1 MPNRPNATL
10 HLMSPCTTYST
21 VTDDFNTRIA
31 DLQNA
36 THAIVFL
43 LLVATSLTLWVSHKD
58 RLRHQVKQASTITCR
73 IQKIVSATPLKDPSV
88 YVMATMMPDNEARK
102 TETFT
107 RQGEVSSITLEEDS
121 ADSQMHFTLHPFLT
135 NVLYLELWSLST
147 SDDNSTPKLL
157 GHHQIPIDEVKWF
170 NSQDYYI
177 EPATRAVSEL
187 GEYYDQFVGYHWLRW
202 SMLFVSWAQS
212 LLRSIVHKVEGCC
225 AGGNYKTDN
234 VAAIRCEFSIP
245 SGMLVA
251 TRGEGKLSVTE
262 QVQVFVEETVDRTGQ
277 TRNEGPSPSSAR
289 HHNDDHHSLRPRAI
303 GKITV

>member
-1 MPNRPNATL
+1 MNFFLR
-10 HLMSPCTTYST
+10 SST
-21 VTDDFNTRIA
+21 IRVC
-31 DLQNA
+31 
-36 THAIVFL
+36 
-43 LLVATSLTLWVSHKD
+43 S
-58 RLRHQVKQASTITCR
+58 RLRQSLYASKC
-73 IQKIVSATPLKDPSV
+73 
-88 YVMATMMPDNEARK
+88 
-102 TETFT
+102 
-107 RQGEVSSITLEEDS
+107 EEH
-121 ADSQMHFTLHPFLT
+121 A
-135 NVLYLELWSLST
+135 SLS
-147 SDDNSTPKLL
+147 SCPC
-157 GHHQIPIDEVKWF
+157 
-170 NSQDYYI
+170 
-177 EPATRAVSEL
+177 VSKHL
-187 GEYYDQFVGYHWLRW
+187 YDSLA
-202 SMLFVSWAQS
+202 SWAQS